1 MNAVSCSLAITFDD
15 LINGNVSTAGT
26 FFIGVRTL
34 ERELGVLNSNIDS
47 MGTQLS
53 NVGSGGA
60 TIIAANGN
68 ATDAKDK
75 IDKIP
80 TGSAGGKVTA
90 FTYGSPFNSGSPGS
104 TVSSLMP
111 DQLGSTNVADAASKV
126 YIAYA

>member
-60 TIIAANGN
+60 TIKAANEN
-68 ATDAKDK
+68 DAKYK

-80 TGSAGGKVTA
+80 TGSAGGRIVNY
-90 FTYGSPFNSGSPGS
+90 TYASPFNSGSPGS